1 VQSRTKVTSWQLVR
15 RYARTWILL
24 IINGNES
31 NSYFQLVVWAKWT
44 NLFLDLPEHSS
55 CAKNQTQR
63 QMHIRHSDVF
73 VWSGVWFFGQLLSH
87 LCARR
92 CHFCMGI
99 FLKSLHYVIWIVYLI
114 NIHYVTI
121 YDDYIVIICNNNNST
136 GSNEDGG
143 SLHVW
148 ISSAAHSHRSNN
160 LPVRLF
166 AHNHA
171 RLSIVHIYYLN
182 SIARSWFSFVDSFVR
197 SFFWPTYK

>member
-1 VQSRTKVTSWQLVR
+1 MH
-15 RYARTWILL
+15 AR
-24 IINGNES
+24 G
-31 NSYFQLVVWAKWT
+31 YY
-44 NLFLDLPEHSS
+44 
-55 CAKNQTQR
+55 
-63 QMHIRHSDVF
+63 
-73 VWSGVWFFGQLLSH
+73 LLSTEMKVIVISN
-87 LCARR
+87 LLYEQSERIYFWTSQNTRAAQKIKLNGKCIFVTVTYSYEVASDFLGSFCPTCARGR

-182 SIARSWFSFVDSFVR
+182 SIARS
-197 SFFWPTYK
+197 